1 MDITT
6 ITLSK
11 DVKAKLERLKRY
23 NREPFN
29 DVLARLLSD
38 KNNNKEIDKDNLMET
53 IDILSSP
60 EIMRSLAKSL
70 DDLKKGRTYSI
81 DEV

>member
-1 MDITT
+1 MNITT
-6 ITLSK
+6 VTLSK
-11 DVKAKLERLKRY
+11 DIKRKLEKMKRY

-29 DVLARLLSD
+29 EVVARLLSG
-38 KNNNKEIDKDNLMET
+38 KNRKDNIGDDSLSET

-60 EIMRSLAKSL
+60 DIMRSIAKSVENL
-70 DDLKKGRTYSI
+70 EKGKTYSI